1 MSKRCSPTG
10 FSDTD
15 PVKSAFAASRIARR
29 ICSRDS
35 SGCLAWNCLYL
46 AVLFIYS
53 NFQIQRTSEVKIAWL
68 AALPTR
74 QFQTFISQ
82 ALLKYRVLIDL
93 VTVFDAMLTSRQK
106 REKLLWLYENL
117 KCRIISVERL
127 FWKNMICPFY
137 GNYSTLDSHTN
148 TAISHTFAYSS
159 RWRRKPWQGLLRFAF
174 SLNSV
179 TASLQLR
186 FNLSKLFSLNRWG
199 WFVHNDIKS
208 YC

>member
-1 MSKRCSPTG
+1 MQSHWFFWDWPGKKCLRSFTNCSKSLFKGLFRLLGMKLSL
-10 FSDTD
+10 FS
-15 PVKSAFAASRIARR
+15 SFIH
-29 ICSRDS
+29 
-35 SGCLAWNCLYL
+35 
-46 AVLFIYS
+46 LFEFPNS
-53 NFQIQRTSEVKIAWL
+53 TQVKIAWL

-93 VTVFDAMLTSRQK
+93 VTVFDAILTSRQK

-148 TAISHTFAYSS
+148 TVISHGLLVKMASKT
-159 RWRRKPWQGLLRFAF
+159 RQGLLRFAF

-186 FNLSKLFSLNRWG
+186 FNLSKLFSLKRMRLGLLVAFW
-199 WFVHNDIKS
+199 KARL
-208 YC
+208 

>member
-1 MSKRCSPTG
+1 MQSHWFFWHWPGKKCLRCFTNCSKSLFKGLFRLLGMKLSL
-10 FSDTD
+10 FS
-15 PVKSAFAASRIARR
+15 SFIH
-29 ICSRDS
+29 
-35 SGCLAWNCLYL
+35 
-46 AVLFIYS
+46 LFEFPNS
-53 NFQIQRTSEVKIAWL
+53 TQVKIAWL

-159 RWRRKPWQGLLRFAF
+159 RWRRKQGKVYCGLH
-174 SLNSV
+174 SV
-179 TASLQLR
+179 WTALQLR
-186 FNLSKLFSLNRWG
+186 YSFVSICRSSFLWNGWG

-208 YC
+208 FC